1 MPHPTRP
8 QSAQESAQD
17 PFQLDEPGRKLLD
30 RSRMRVAIIVWAV
43 LVAILLVVL
52 LTYRMA

>member
-1 MPHPTRP
+1 MPHPTWP